1 MARPRKPV
9 AEHLKNGTYRADRH
23 GPLASDDV
31 PREAFAPPVKPAE
44 MNSDAAAVWDRV
56 IPLLAGS
63 VRDRDS
69 PLLAELCYWWA
80 ELERVTAVRDG
91 MVPGEKGYNS
101 ILIASGICADKV
113 VKLSEKFGLT
123 PADRAKLKP
132 EVAAGPAAAK
142 VPTRP
147 RTKLDAKG
155 KPK

>member
-1 MARPRKPV
+1 MGRPRKPV
-9 AEHLKNGTYRADRH
+9 EEHVKNGTYRADRH
-23 GPLASDDV
+23 GPLSDAIPGEV
-31 PREAFAPPVKPAE
+31 IAPPKKPAD
-44 MNSDAAAVWDRV
+44 MNGDASAVWDRV
-56 IPLLAGS
+56 VPLLAGA
-63 VRDRDS
+63 VRDRDA
-69 PLLAELCYWWA
+69 PLLAELCQWWA
-80 ELERVTAVRDG
+80 ELERVTVVRDA

-132 EVAAGPAAAK
+132 EVAAGPVAAR

-147 RTKLDAKG
+147 RTALDKKG